1 MQRFI
6 LSIALLLLA
15 GCATGI
21 SLDRDEL
28 SEAKAAIE
36 AARVAGAEKCAPDE
50 LSDAQVALYQAAHEL
65 SENVHTDEPAE
76 LMDKAKKRAGDAL
89 EKTRHCGPKP
99 KPKPKPKPEIISLPG
114 VHFEY
119 DSAKLT
125 RKSMFILNG
134 AVRTLK
140 AHPRI
145 RAEVAAYTD
154 SRGSDSYNQRLSQR
168 RAQSVL
174 DYLVAKGVTANH
186 LSPKGYGESDP
197 VADNTTDE
205 GRAKNRRVEL
215 RILSR

>member
-6 LSIALLLLA
+6 LSITLLLLA
-15 GCATGI
+15 GCATSI

-28 SEAKAAIE
+28 SESKAAIE

-65 SENVHTDEPAE
+65 SENVHTDEPSE

-99 KPKPKPKPEIISLPG
+99 KPKQEIISLPG
-114 VHFEY
+114 VHFEF

-140 AHPRI
+140 EHSRV
-145 RAEVAAYTD
+145 RAEVAAHTD

-174 DYLVAKGVTANH
+174 DYLIAKGVAANQ

-197 VADNTTDE
+197 VADNATDE

-215 RILSR
+215 RILSM